1 MAHIKRSIEIQS
13 DRLSV
18 WTAIAALGDVAS
30 WNPNI
35 RAIDFDAGA
44 EVGVGTARTCYLAQG
59 GHIDEIVSDWEPGTR
74 LQFAIGSHGGIRS
87 ADMAME
93 LMDTPGGTTTVTAVA
108 DYHVAFGPLGPVIDR
123 IAVKRQM
130 ARMLDAALDG
140 LKEHVEANQPRP
152 QGNGLL

>member
-1 MAHIKRSIEIQS
+1 MAHLKRSIQIS
-13 DRLSV
+13 ADRHSV
-18 WTAIAALGDVAS
+18 WTAIAALEEVTT

-35 RAIDFDAGA
+35 SAVEYDSPG
-44 EVGVGTARTCYLAQG
+44 EPGVGTIRTCHLTDG
-59 GHIDEIVSDWEPGTR
+59 GHIDETISVWEPGSR

-93 LMDTPGGTTTVTAVA
+93 LVEAPDGTSVTAVA

-130 ARMLDAALDG
+130 SRMLDTALEG
-140 LKEHVEANQPRP
+140 LKEHVEKEVKTRKEPS
-152 QGNGLL
+152 